1 MVQTK
6 FGALTLLLGPLLL
19 GSLILAGC
27 TTPAPYDP
35 AQVSVATAQQ
45 SASTDVCFAR
55 AKANEFPKVRGFT
68 DCIVSAKAQFITAI
82 KLRDPANFNAFSQRM
97 NLIGDQADAGT
108 ITLDQASDQMTR
120 VESDF
125 DRQFGAGQLAATP
138 PPFRS
143 SLH

>member
-1 MVQTK
+1 MVQIK
-6 FGALTLLLGPLLL
+6 FGAISLLLGGLV
-19 GSLILAGC
+19 LAGC

-35 AQVSVATAQQ
+35 AQVSTAMAQQ
-45 SASTDVCFAR
+45 SASTDACFAR

-68 DCIVSAKAQFITAI
+68 DCIVGAKAQFVAAI
-82 KLRDPANFNAFSQRM
+82 KLRDPVNFNAFRQRM

-108 ITLDQASDQMTR
+108 ITLDQASDQMSH

-138 PPFRS
+138 PPSRP
-143 SLH
+143 SLQ